1 MADNLLWAE
10 IDLKAIAHNI
20 RELRRIA
27 DPNSRLMAVVKA
39 NGYGHGSVE
48 VARCALNNGV
58 KVLGVARIDEA
69 VTLRNAGIDAPIL
82 IFGYTPPHFYKEILK
97 FDLTQTVYSLQ
108 TAESLSAFA
117 VSNNKRIKVH
127 LKIDTGMGRL
137 GILPDCLRDYRENG
151 IKAGLALREVESI
164 VSLIG
169 LEAEGIFTH
178 FSTADSSDK
187 SFSRRQFEIFM
198 EFIDSLKGKGIEFGV
213 RHAANSAGIIDMP
226 ETHLDMVRAGIAMYG
241 LYPSEKTMND
251 KATLLPAMSLKTVII
266 HLKDVSS
273 GFKVSYGAT
282 YETKKPTTIATV
294 PVGYADGYS
303 RLLSSRG
310 HMLVCGE
317 KVPIAGRVC
326 MDLTMLDV
334 GNDGRVKQGD
344 EVVIFGKQKDSEIK
358 ADEIASLLGTIN
370 YEIVSSLTE
379 RVKRVYFR

>member
-1 MADNLLWAE
+1 LADDLLWAE
-10 IDLKAIAHNI
+10 IDLKAIANNI

-27 DPNSRLMAVVKA
+27 DPDSRLMAVVKA

-48 VARCALNNGV
+48 VARCALDNGA

-69 VTLRNAGIDAPIL
+69 VILRNEGIYAPIL
-82 IFGYTPPHFYKEILK
+82 IFGYTPPPFYKEIVK

-117 VSNNKRIKVH
+117 LSNNKRIKVH
-127 LKIDTGMGRL
+127 IKIDTGMGRL
-137 GILPDCLRDYRENG
+137 GILPDSES
-151 IKAGLALREVESI
+151 ALREVESI
-164 VSLIG
+164 VRLTG
-169 LEAEGIFTH
+169 LEPEGIFTH
-178 FSTADSSDK
+178 FSMADSSDK
-187 SFSRRQFEIFM
+187 SFSRRQFEIFI
-198 EFIDSLKGKGIEFGV
+198 EFIDSLKCKGIEFGV

-241 LYPSEKTMND
+241 LYPSGETMND
-251 KATLLPAMSLKTVII
+251 KAALLPAMSLKSVII
-266 HLKDVSS
+266 HLKDVPS

-310 HMLVCGE
+310 QMLVCGQRA
-317 KVPIAGRVC
+317 PIAGRVC

-334 GNDGRVKQGD
+334 GNIDGVKQGD
-344 EVVIFGKQKDSEIK
+344 EVVIFGKQTDSEIK

-379 RVKRVYFR
+379 RVKRVYLK

>member
-1 MADNLLWAE
+1 LADNLLWAE

-48 VARCALNNGV
+48 VARCALNNGA

-69 VTLRNAGIDAPIL
+69 VILRNAGIDAPIL
-82 IFGYTPPHFYKEILK
+82 IFGYTPPLFYKEILK

-108 TAESLSAFA
+108 TAKELSSFA
-117 VSNNKRIKVH
+117 LLHKSKIRIH
-127 LKIDTGMGRL
+127 IKIDTGMGRL
-137 GILPDCLRDYRENG
+137 GILPDSES
-151 IKAGLALREVESI
+151 ALREVESI
-164 VSLIG
+164 VRLSG
-169 LEAEGIFTH
+169 LNAEGIFTH
-178 FSTADSSDK
+178 FSMADSPDK
-187 SFSRRQFEIFM
+187 SYSIRQFEIFM
-198 EFIDSLKGKGIEFGV
+198 NFIGNLKRKEIDFCV

-241 LYPSEKTMND
+241 LYPSEETMNHN
-251 KATLLPAMSLKTVII
+251 AALMPAMSLKSIII
-266 HLKDVSS
+266 HLKDVPA

-310 HMLVCGE
+310 HMLICGE
-317 KVPIAGRVC
+317 RAPIAGRVC
-326 MDLTMLDV
+326 MDMTMLDV
-334 GNDGRVKQGD
+334 GDIAGVKLGD
-344 EVVIFGKQKDSEIK
+344 EVVVLGKQKDAEIS
-358 ADEIASLLGTIN
+358 ADEIASLIGTIN
-370 YEIVSSLTE
+370 YEVVSSLTE
-379 RVKRVYFR
+379 RVRRVYI

>member
-1 MADNLLWAE
+1 LADDLLWAE

-48 VARCALNNGV
+48 VARCALDNGA

-69 VTLRNAGIDAPIL
+69 VILRNEGIYAPIL
-82 IFGYTPPHFYKEILK
+82 IFGYTPPPFYKEILK

-127 LKIDTGMGRL
+127 IKIDTGMGRL
-137 GILPDCLRDYRENG
+137 GILPDSG
-151 IKAGLALREVESI
+151 SALREVESI
-164 VSLIG
+164 VRLTG
-169 LEAEGIFTH
+169 LEPEGIFTH
-178 FSTADSSDK
+178 FSMADSSDK
-187 SFSRRQFEIFM
+187 SFSRRQFEIFI
-198 EFIDSLKGKGIEFGV
+198 EFLNRLKDKGIEFGV
-213 RHAANSAGIIDMP
+213 KHAANSAGIIDMP

-241 LYPSEKTMND
+241 LYPSGETMND
-251 KATLLPAMSLKTVII
+251 KAALLPAMSLKSVII
-266 HLKDVSS
+266 HLKDVPS

-310 HMLVCGE
+310 QMLVCGQRA
-317 KVPIAGRVC
+317 PIAGRVC

-334 GNDGRVKQGD
+334 GNIGGVKQGD
-344 EVVIFGKQKDSEIK
+344 EVVILGKQKDSEIK

-379 RVKRVYFR
+379 RVKRVYSK

>member
-1 MADNLLWAE
+1 MADDLLWAE
-10 IDLKAIAHNI
+10 IDLKAIANNI

-27 DPNSRLMAVVKA
+27 DPDSRLMAVVKA

-48 VARCALNNGV
+48 VARCALDNGA

-69 VTLRNAGIDAPIL
+69 VILRNEGIYAPIL
-82 IFGYTPPHFYKEILK
+82 IFGYTPPPFYKEIVK

-117 VSNNKRIKVH
+117 LSNNKRIKVH
-127 LKIDTGMGRL
+127 IKIDTGMGRL
-137 GILPDCLRDYRENG
+137 GILPDSES
-151 IKAGLALREVESI
+151 ALREVESI
-164 VSLIG
+164 VRLTG
-169 LEAEGIFTH
+169 LEPEGIFTH
-178 FSTADSSDK
+178 FSMADSSDK
-187 SFSRRQFEIFM
+187 SFSRRQFEIFI
-198 EFIDSLKGKGIEFGV
+198 EFIDSLKCKGIEFGV

-241 LYPSEKTMND
+241 LYPSGETMND
-251 KATLLPAMSLKTVII
+251 KAALLPAMSLKSVII
-266 HLKDVSS
+266 HLKDVPS

-310 HMLVCGE
+310 QMLVCGQRA
-317 KVPIAGRVC
+317 PIAGRVC

-334 GNDGRVKQGD
+334 GNIDGVKQGD
-344 EVVIFGKQKDSEIK
+344 EVVIFGKQTDSEIK

-379 RVKRVYFR
+379 RVKRVYLK

>member
-1 MADNLLWAE
+1 MAEEILWAE

-27 DPNSRLMAVVKA
+27 DPNSCLMAVVKA

-48 VARCALNNGV
+48 VARCALNNGAE
-58 KVLGVARIDEA
+58 VLGVARIDEA
-69 VTLRNAGIDAPIL
+69 MILRNEGIYSPIL
-82 IFGYTPPHFYKEILK
+82 IFGYTPPPFYKELLK

-127 LKIDTGMGRL
+127 IKIDTGMGRL

-151 IKAGLALREVESI
+151 IRAGLALREVESI
-164 VSLIG
+164 VRLTG
-169 LEAEGIFTH
+169 LEPEGIFTH
-178 FSTADSSDK
+178 FSMADSSDK

-198 EFIDSLKGKGIEFGV
+198 EFINSLKKKGIEFGV

-241 LYPSEKTMND
+241 LYPSGETMND
-251 KATLLPAMSLKTVII
+251 KAALLPAMSLKSVII

-310 HMLVCGE
+310 YMLVCGE
-317 KVPIAGRVC
+317 RAPIAGRVC

-334 GNDGRVKQGD
+334 GDIPGVKTGD
-344 EVVIFGKQKDSEIK
+344 EIVIFGKQGCS
-358 ADEIASLLGTIN
+358 AVTVDEVASISGTIN
-370 YEIVSSLTE
+370 YEVVSSLTE
-379 RVKRVYFR
+379 RVKRVYFK

>member
-1 MADNLLWAE
+1 LADNLLWAE

-20 RELRRIA
+20 RELRRIT

-48 VARCALNNGV
+48 VARCALNNGA
-58 KVLGVARIDEA
+58 KILGVARIEEA
-69 VTLRNAGIDAPIL
+69 IILRNEGIAAPIL
-82 IFGYTPPHFYKEILK
+82 IFGYTPPPFYKEILQ

-108 TAESLSAFA
+108 TAEYLSAFA

-127 LKIDTGMGRL
+127 IKIDTGMGRL
-137 GILPDCLRDYRENG
+137 GILPDSG
-151 IKAGLALREVESI
+151 PALREVESI
-164 VSLIG
+164 VRLSG
-169 LEAEGIFTH
+169 LEPEGIFTH
-178 FSTADSSDK
+178 FSMADSVDK
-187 SFSRRQFEIFM
+187 SFSRRQFEIFI
-198 EFIDSLKGKGIEFGV
+198 EFINSLKKKSIEFGV
-213 RHAANSAGIIDMP
+213 KHAANSAGIIDMP

-241 LYPSEKTMND
+241 LYPSEETMND
-251 KATLLPAMSLKTVII
+251 KAALLPAMSLKSIII
-266 HLKDVSS
+266 HLKNVPA

-310 HMLVCGE
+310 HMLVCGQ
-317 KVPIAGRVC
+317 KAPIAGRVC

-334 GNDGRVKQGD
+334 GNIGGIKQGD

-379 RVKRVYFR
+379 RVRRVYI